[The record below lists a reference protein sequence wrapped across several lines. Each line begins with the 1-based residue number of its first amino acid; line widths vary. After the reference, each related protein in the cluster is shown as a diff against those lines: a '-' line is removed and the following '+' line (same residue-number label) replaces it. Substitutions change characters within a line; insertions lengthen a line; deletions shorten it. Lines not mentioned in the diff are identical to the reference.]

1 VITIDGRT
9 ASARPGRSDD
19 PKLTISTGVAD
30 FLRIA
35 ARQLDPG
42 KALINGSMVLEGDF
56 AVATR
61 LGEMF
66 GEAPAT

>member
-1 VITIDGRT
+1 M
-9 ASARPGRSDD
+9 
-19 PKLTISTGVAD
+19 AD

-66 GEAPAT
+66 GEAPAM